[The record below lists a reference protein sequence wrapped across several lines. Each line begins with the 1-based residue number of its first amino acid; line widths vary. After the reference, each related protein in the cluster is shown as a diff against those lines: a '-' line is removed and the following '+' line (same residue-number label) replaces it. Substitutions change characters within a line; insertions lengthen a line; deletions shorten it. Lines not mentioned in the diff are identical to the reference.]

1 MSRSALTTRPVLSS
15 NPAPNRAPPALWNSD
30 RATASANLDLVAALD
45 RLQLWPLRV
54 LWVVLALLASTTL
67 AAALDGREP
76 AVVAT
81 AAVLVGTA
89 WTATLVALLVP
100 RALSLTVVRLVVPTA
115 TAITWWSVLVAP
127 DGIDAL
133 GVAAGLVAGLTLL
146 VALSP
151 TVSDQLVDG
160 SSYGPERRIPLRTP
174 VPIVALAV
182 VTWALTATGALLGP
196 LLLAD
201 GRLGPGIVA
210 LVVGGIIAVLG
221 ARSMHQLSRRWLVLV
236 PTGMV
241 LHDPL
246 TMPEPQLFLR
256 QTMARLGPAAA
267 VIAGDGP
274 GPGPTVEDL
283 TAGASGLVLELEL
296 EEPVELL
303 VYEARRTTTLR
314 TVDAVRFTA
323 TRPAALLAEARGRR
337 LPVD

>member
-67 AAALDGREP
+67 AAALGGREP

-182 VTWALTATGALLGP
+182 VTWALTAAGALLGP
-196 LLLAD
+196 LVLAD
-201 GRLGPGIVA
+201 GQLGPGIGA
-210 LVVGGIIAVLG
+210 LIVGGIVAVLG

-256 QTMARLGPAAA
+256 QTMARLGPAADA
-267 VIAGDGP
+267 TVDGP
-274 GPGPTVEDL
+274 GPGPAVEDL

-323 TRPAALLAEARGRR
+323 TRPAALLAEARSRR
-337 LPVD
+337 LPVS